1 MITDVRDFAAVT
13 APWRSDPDEVAS
25 ALGTGPRGLP
35 PEEADRRLAEVGPN
49 RLAEPPGRPW
59 WRVLADQLVN
69 PLNLVLI
76 VAAALAG
83 AVERSYKEAVAI
95 GVVLGLNGVLGFVQE
110 RRADQAVAAL
120 RAMLGPTAKA
130 RRAGLVVEVPAERLV
145 PGDVVLVEAGD
156 RVPADGRLT
165 TSVNLEVDESGLTGE
180 SVPVAKSVAPVA
192 DVGLPDR
199 TCMLHMSTTVTRGH
213 AEMLVTGTGM
223 GTEIGNVATLLEH
236 TDTTRTPLQR
246 QLDRLGVRLAYLAG
260 AAVLLVAMTRLATGG
275 GLGEVITLAVALGV
289 AAIPEGLPAVVT
301 VTLALGMRRMAR
313 RRAIVKRLTAVETLG
328 ATTVICTDK
337 TGTLTLNQMTART
350 LWHAGRRY
358 AVTGEGYGHDGTITA
373 DDGRPAGDLR
383 DVLLPA
389 ILCNDAVVRDGVL
402 VGDPTEGA
410 LLALAGKAGLDV
422 QAVRA
427 EAPRLAEIPFDS
439 ALKYMATFH
448 RDGRVCV
455 KGATD
460 VLLRLATHVRL
471 GTRDVPLD
479 QWRRADVEDELH
491 RMARRGE
498 RVLGVAVGRA
508 PDAEP
513 VLPAELVLV
522 GLIGL
527 LDPPRPEA
535 RAAIAECR
543 TAGIDVKMI
552 TGDHLATASS
562 IADALGITGQGVS
575 GADLDRLDDHELD
588 RTIEQTGVF
597 ARVAPEHKIR
607 VVTALRRRGEVVAMT
622 GDGVND
628 APALKG
634 ADIGV
639 AMGATGTDV
648 AKEAAAMV
656 LTDDNFATIVG
667 AVRQGRAIYDNIV
680 KFVRF
685 QVGTNVAA
693 ILAMVAGSVFFLG
706 DAVVLTPLMLL
717 WINVIADGPPA
728 LALGLEPARP
738 SVMREPPRPPGAH
751 ILTGARLARIAG
763 IAAVMVAGTLLLFR
777 YGLDR
782 GTATAQTLAFTTFV
796 LFQVVNILN
805 VRDEHG
811 SAFGPLL
818 LHNLRLW
825 AALAAV
831 LVLQVCAVHV
841 PLAQELFGTTALTP
855 TDWLL
860 AAATASLALWVEEVR
875 KLVLRRRA
883 APAQLESTTRV
894 RST

>member
-1 MITDVRDFAAVT
+1 VT
-13 APWRSDPDEVAS
+13 APWRSDVVEVAS
-25 ALGTGPRGLP
+25 ALGTDLHRGLDADD
-35 PEEADRRLAEVGPN
+35 ADRRLARVGPN

-59 WRVLADQLVN
+59 WRTLAAQVVN
-69 PLNLVLI
+69 PLNLVLV

-83 AVERSYKEAVAI
+83 AVERSYKEAVVI
-95 GVVLGLNGVLGFVQE
+95 GVVLALNGVLGFVQE

-120 RAMLGPTAKA
+120 RGMLSPTAKA
-130 RRAGLVVEVPAERLV
+130 RRGGVVVEVPADRLV
-145 PGDVVLVEAGD
+145 PGDVVLVETGD

-165 TSVNLEVDESGLTGE
+165 SSATLEVDESGLTGE

-192 DVGLPDR
+192 DAGLPDR
-199 TCMLHMSTTVTRGH
+199 TCMIHMSTTVTRGR
-213 AEMLVTGTGM
+213 AEMVVTGTGM
-223 GTEIGNVATLLEH
+223 GTEIGTVAALLEG
-236 TDTTRTPLQR
+236 TDTARTPLQR

-313 RRAIVKRLTAVETLG
+313 QRAIVKRLTAVETLG

-337 TGTLTLNQMTART
+337 TGTLTLNRMTARS

-358 AVTGEGYGHDGTITA
+358 AVSGEGYGHDGTITA
-373 DDGRPAGDLR
+373 DSGRPADDLR

-389 ILCNDAVVRDGVL
+389 VLCNDAVVRDGVL

-422 QAVRA
+422 HALRA
-427 EAPRLAEIPFDS
+427 EHPRVAEIPFDS

-448 RDGRVCV
+448 RDGLVCV

-460 VLLRLATHVRL
+460 VLLRLATHVRQ
-471 GTRDVPLD
+471 GEHDVPLD
-479 QWRRADVEDELH
+479 HRRRAAVEDELH
-491 RMARRGE
+491 RIAGRGE
-498 RVLGVAVGRA
+498 RVLGIAIGHA
-508 PDAEP
+508 ADPDP
-513 VLPAELVLV
+513 VLPAVPGPDPVLPADLVLV
-522 GLIGL
+522 GLVGL

-552 TGDHLATASS
+552 TGDHLATATS

-575 GADLDRLDDHELD
+575 GADLDRLDDRELD
-588 RTIEQTGVF
+588 RAVERTGVF

-639 AMGATGTDV
+639 AMGVTGTDV

-667 AVRQGRAIYDNIV
+667 AVRQGRTIYDNIV

-693 ILAMVAGSVFFLG
+693 ILTMVAGSVFFPG

-751 ILTGARLARIAG
+751 ILTGTRLARIAG

-782 GTATAQTLAFTTFV
+782 DAATAQTLAFTTFV
-796 LFQVVNILN
+796 LFQV
-805 VRDEHG
+805 
-811 SAFGPLL
+811 
-818 LHNLRLW
+818 
-825 AALAAV
+825 
-831 LVLQVCAVHV
+831 
-841 PLAQELFGTTALTP
+841 
-855 TDWLL
+855 
-860 AAATASLALWVEEVR
+860 
-875 KLVLRRRA
+875 
-883 APAQLESTTRV
+883 
-894 RST
+894 

>member
-1 MITDVRDFAAVT
+1 MT
-13 APWRSDPDEVAS
+13 APWRSDTDEVAS
-25 ALGTGPRGLP
+25 ALNADPRRGLAP
-35 PEEADRRLAEVGPN
+35 ADAELRLARFGPN

-59 WRVLADQLVN
+59 WRALAAQVAN
-69 PLNLVLI
+69 PLNLVLVI
-76 VAAALAG
+76 AAALAG
-83 AVERSYKEAVAI
+83 AVERSYKEAVVI
-95 GVVLGLNGVLGFVQE
+95 GVVLAMNGVLGFVQE

-120 RAMLGPTAKA
+120 RGMLSPTAKA
-130 RRAGLVVEVPAERLV
+130 RRAGVVVEVPADRLV

-156 RVPADGRLT
+156 RVPADGRLV
-165 TSVNLEVDESGLTGE
+165 SAVNLEVDESGLTGE
-180 SVPVAKSVAPVA
+180 SSPVAKSVAPVA

-199 TCMLHMSTTVTRGH
+199 SCMLHMSTTLTRGH
-213 AEMLVTGTGM
+213 GELLVTATGM
-223 GTEIGNVATLLEH
+223 GTEIGHVAALLER

-260 AAVLLVAMTRLATGG
+260 AAVLLVAVTRLATGG
-275 GLGEVITLAVALGV
+275 SLGEVITLAVALGV

-337 TGTLTLNQMTART
+337 TGTLTLNQMTARA

-358 AVTGEGYGHDGTITA
+358 AVSGEGYGHDGTVTA
-373 DDGRPAGDLR
+373 EDGGPVGDLR

-389 ILCNDAVVRDGVL
+389 VLCNDAVVREGVL

-410 LLALAGKAGLDV
+410 LLGLAGKAGLDV
-422 QAVRA
+422 QALRA
-427 EAPRLAEIPFDS
+427 EFPRVAEIPFDS

-448 RDGRVCV
+448 RHGAGTRVYL

-460 VLLRLATHVRL
+460 VLLDMASHVRL
-471 GTRDVPLD
+471 AGGDVPLD
-479 QWRRADVEDELH
+479 EQRRAAVQEELH
-491 RMARRGE
+491 RMAGQGQ
-498 RVLGVAVGRA
+498 RVLGVAVGETTEADPTPEVPSR
-508 PDAEP
+508 
-513 VLPAELVLV
+513 LVLV
-522 GLIGL
+522 GVVGL

-543 TAGIDVKMI
+543 SAGIDVKMI
-552 TGDHLATASS
+552 TGDHLATATS
-562 IADALGITGQGVS
+562 IADTLGITGRGMS
-575 GADLDRLDDHELD
+575 GGDLDRLDDDGLD
-588 RTIEQTGVF
+588 RAVETTDVF

-607 VVTALRRRGEVVAMT
+607 VVAALQRRGEVVAMT

-639 AMGATGTDV
+639 AMGVTGTDV

-667 AVRQGRAIYDNIV
+667 AVRQGRTIYDNIV

-693 ILAMVAGSVFFLG
+693 ILTMVAGSVFFLG

-751 ILTGARLARIAG
+751 ILTSARLTRIAAT
-763 IAAVMVAGTLLLFR
+763 AAVMVVGTLLVFQ
-777 YGLDR
+777 YGVDR

-796 LFQVVNILN
+796 LFQVVNIFN
-805 VRDEHG
+805 VRDERA

-818 LHNLRLW
+818 LHNWRLW

-831 LVLQVCAVHV
+831 LVLQACAVHV

-855 TDWLL
+855 ADWLL
-860 AAATASLALWVEEVR
+860 AAGTATTVLWVEEAR
-875 KLVLRRRA
+875 KAVVRRRSA
-883 APAQLESTTRV
+883 AL
-894 RST
+894 

>member
-1 MITDVRDFAAVT
+1 MISVT
-13 APWRSDPDEVAS
+13 APWRSDTDDVAA
-25 ALGTGPRGLP
+25 ALDADPGRGLAP
-35 PEEADRRLAEVGPN
+35 ADADLRLARFGPN

-59 WRVLADQLVN
+59 WRALAAQVAN
-69 PLNLVLI
+69 PLNLVLVI
-76 VAAALAG
+76 AAALAG
-83 AVERSYKEAVAI
+83 AVERSYKEAVVI
-95 GVVLGLNGVLGFVQE
+95 GVVLALNGVLGFVQE

-120 RAMLGPTAKA
+120 RGMLSPTAKA
-130 RRAGLVVEVPAERLV
+130 RRAGVVVEVPADRLV

-156 RVPADGRLT
+156 RVPADGRLV
-165 TSVNLEVDESGLTGE
+165 SAVNLEVDESGLTGE
-180 SVPVAKSVAPVA
+180 SSPVAKSVAAVA

-199 TCMLHMSTTVTRGH
+199 SCMLHMSTTLTRGH
-213 AEMLVTGTGM
+213 GELLVTATGM
-223 GTEIGNVATLLEH
+223 GTEIGHVAALLER

-260 AAVLLVAMTRLATGG
+260 AAVLLVAVTRLATGG
-275 GLGEVITLAVALGV
+275 SLGEVITLAVALGV

-337 TGTLTLNQMTART
+337 TGTLTLNQMTARA

-358 AVTGEGYGHDGTITA
+358 AVSGEGYGHDGTVTA
-373 DDGRPAGDLR
+373 EDGGPVGDLR

-389 ILCNDAVVRDGVL
+389 VLCNDAVVREGVL

-410 LLALAGKAGLDV
+410 LLALAGKAGVDV

-427 EAPRLAEIPFDS
+427 GFPRVAEIPFDS

-448 RDGRVCV
+448 RHGTGTRVYL

-460 VLLRLATHVRL
+460 VLLGMASHVRL
-471 GTRDVPLD
+471 AEGDVPLD
-479 QWRRADVEDELH
+479 GRRRAAVQEELH
-491 RMARRGE
+491 RMAGQGQ
-498 RVLGVAVGRA
+498 RVLGVAVGET
-508 PDAEP
+508 AEADP
-513 VLPAELVLV
+513 TPEVPSRLVLV
-522 GLIGL
+522 GVVGL

-543 TAGIDVKMI
+543 SAGIDVKMI
-552 TGDHLATASS
+552 TGDHLATATS
-562 IADALGITGQGVS
+562 IAGTLGITGRGMS
-575 GADLDRLDDHELD
+575 GGELDRLDDDGLD
-588 RTIEQTGVF
+588 RAVETTDVF

-607 VVTALRRRGEVVAMT
+607 VVAALRRRGEVVAMT

-639 AMGATGTDV
+639 AMGVTGTDV

-667 AVRQGRAIYDNIV
+667 AVRQGRTIYDNIV

-693 ILAMVAGSVFFLG
+693 ILTMVAGSVLFLG

-751 ILTGARLARIAG
+751 ILTSARLTRIAAT
-763 IAAVMVAGTLLLFR
+763 AAVMVVGTLLVFQ
-777 YGLDR
+777 YGVDR

-805 VRDEHG
+805 VRDERA

-818 LHNLRLW
+818 PHNWRLW

-831 LVLQVCAVHV
+831 LVLQACAVHV
-841 PLAQELFGTTALTP
+841 PLAQDLFGTTALTVG
-855 TDWLL
+855 DWLL
-860 AAATASLALWVEEVR
+860 AAGTASTVLWVEEAR
-875 KLVLRRRA
+875 KAVARRRSVA
-883 APAQLESTTRV
+883 L
-894 RST
+894 